1 MSSRKI
7 KVFFYL
13 FLPTIFSMA
22 SIQLI
27 LYDALI
33 VALDGQWRAASDESW
48 RMKQWASESIPFP
61 CRSSRLWW
69 REETSFG
76 DPSSAPGQTEMAGG
90 RFLLHYLEIKVSGES
105 DGWGASQRVSGLR
118 SEIRGGKYPESAL
131 QMTLWYVT
139 QIDYIVEE
147 RRVRSYYEWQL
158 I

>member
-1 MSSRKI
+1 
-7 KVFFYL
+7 
-13 FLPTIFSMA
+13 MA
-22 SIQLI
+22 SIQLS

-90 RFLLHYLEIKVSGES
+90 RFLLHYLEIKVSLSEWGES
-105 DGWGASQRVSGLR
+105 QMDWERVSGAVTTCGAR
-118 SEIRGGKYPESAL
+118 YEGESTPN
-131 QMTLWYVT
+131 Q
-139 QIDYIVEE
+139 
-147 RRVRSYYEWQL
+147 RCR
-158 I
+158 